1 MAERREKRTH
11 GERGW
16 NMRRKWITR
25 LAAWPLVLALLLS
38 GAAGGASAA
47 HAETA
52 QQLEEVRQLLERY
65 HLSRPEESALNRAA
79 IEGMI
84 RALDDPYT
92 EYLSP
97 EEWEAYQKDLE
108 QEFVGIGVYLTIHN
122 QAVYITDVIPD
133 SPAEKAGIRAGDTIL
148 EVDGKAVRTTDE
160 ARNRLLGKAGTSVT
174 VKVLRDG
181 RELTI
186 RVTRQLIR
194 LASVN
199 GQLMGDGVG
208 YLALTGFTSDAPAL
222 FAERLRQLEGGGIK
236 ALIVDL
242 RNNGGGYIEAAQ
254 KIASH
259 FIKEGVLAHMIN
271 RDGVDTPLTVS
282 GTPRTYPV
290 VLLVNE
296 VTASAA
302 ELFAGA
308 LQDYG
313 VARLVGRPTY
323 GKGVTQLLIPLSGGG
338 VLKVTTQEYL
348 TPKNRKVE
356 GIGLKPD
363 IPVQGSA
370 SQLVA
375 AFRAAGGK
383 TLQVSYTEG
392 NVTVNGVRMRQSNA
406 LYNHNGAWYVNGH
419 FAAAVLGAGIRY
431 DAASRTVSLTRDG
444 KSLTLRIDDKRLHV
458 QNGVSAFDIR
468 ALAEWAPELRWN
480 AEGNAVKLTLTAA
493 G

>member
-1 MAERREKRTH
+1 MTRRL
-11 GERGW
+11 
-16 NMRRKWITR
+16 ITR
-25 LAAWPLVLALLLS
+25 LAAWPLILALLFS
-38 GAAGGASAA
+38 GAAAGAPAA

-52 QQLEEVRQLLERY
+52 QQVEEVRQLLERY
-65 HLSRPEESALNRAA
+65 HLSRPDESALNRAA

-84 RALDDPYT
+84 LALGDPYT

-97 EEWEAYQKDLE
+97 EEWEAFQNDLE
-108 QEFVGIGVYLTIHN
+108 QEYVGIGVYLTIHN
-122 QAVYITDVIPD
+122 QAVYVTDVIPD
-133 SPAEKAGIRAGDTIL
+133 SPAEKAGIRPGDIIL
-148 EVDGKAVRTTDE
+148 EVDGEAVRTTDE
-160 ARNRLLGKAGTSVT
+160 ARNRLLGKAGTSVE

-186 RVTRQLIR
+186 RVPRQLIR
-194 LASVN
+194 LASVS
-199 GQLMGDGVG
+199 GQPMGDGVG

-222 FAERLRQLEGGGIK
+222 FAERLQQLESGGLK

-259 FIKEGVLAHMIN
+259 FVREGVLAHMIN
-271 RDGVDTPLTVS
+271 RDGADTPLTVS
-282 GTPRTYPV
+282 GTPRSYPV

-313 VARLVGRPTY
+313 VAKLVGRPTF
-323 GKGVTQLLIPLSGGG
+323 GKGVTQLLISLSGGG

-348 TPKNRKVE
+348 TPNNRKVE
-356 GIGLKPD
+356 GVGLMPD

-370 SQLVA
+370 SQLAA

-383 TLQVSYTEG
+383 TLQIAYTQG
-392 NVTVNGVRMRQSNA
+392 SVTINGVRTRQTNA
-406 LYNHNGAWYVNGH
+406 IYNHNGTWYVNGH
-419 FAAAVLGAGIRY
+419 FAAAMLGAGIRY
-431 DAASRTVSLTRDG
+431 DAASRTVHLTRGG
-444 KSLTLRIDDKRLHV
+444 KTLALRIDDSRLHV

-468 ALAEWAPELRWN
+468 TLAEWAPELRWN
-480 AEGNAVKLTLTAA
+480 VEGDTVKLTLTSA

>member
-1 MAERREKRTH
+1 
-11 GERGW
+11 
-16 NMRRKWITR
+16 MRRRLITR
-25 LAAWPLVLALLLS
+25 LAAWPLILALLLS
-38 GAAGGASAA
+38 GAAGGAPAA

-52 QQLEEVRQLLERY
+52 KQLEEVRQLLERY
-65 HLSRPEESALNRAA
+65 HLSRPDESALNRSA

-92 EYLSP
+92 EYMSP

-108 QEFVGIGVYLTIHN
+108 QEYVGIGVYLSIQN
-122 QAVYITDVIPD
+122 QAVFVTDVIPD

-148 EVDGKAVRTTDE
+148 EVDGEAVRTTDE

-181 RELTI
+181 RELTV
-186 RVTRQLIR
+186 RVTRQFIR

-199 GQLMGDGVG
+199 GQPMGDGVG
-208 YLALTGFTSDAPAL
+208 YLALTGFTSDAPTL
-222 FAERLRQLEGGGIK
+222 FAERLRQLEDGGIN

-259 FIKEGVLAHMIN
+259 FIEEGVLAHMIN

-282 GTPRTYPV
+282 GTPRSYPV

-348 TPKNRKVE
+348 TPNNRRVE
-356 GIGLKPD
+356 GVGLAPD

-370 SQLVA
+370 SQLAA

-383 TLQVSYTEG
+383 TMQISFSQG
-392 NVTVNGVRMRQSNA
+392 NVTINGVRMRQSNA
-406 LYNHNGAWYVNGH
+406 IYNRNGTWFVNGH
-419 FAAAVLGAGIRY
+419 FAAAVLGAGIGY
-431 DAASRTVSLTRDG
+431 DAALRMVNLTRDG
-444 KSLTLRIDDKRLHV
+444 RTLSLRTDDERLHV
-458 QNGVSAFDIR
+458 QNGISAIDIR
-468 ALAEWAPELRWN
+468 ALAEWVPGLRWN
-480 AEGNAVKLTLTAA
+480 VEGNTVKLTLTAA